1 MTIVTGVAI
10 CETGHNQ
17 GDYPI
22 MSEMHDDVMGRQIG
36 EIYMVRGFA
45 CGVQGFTMNGC
56 EYHQINLVLKYF
68 TTHMGCPS
76 KINPGQRNG
85 SDAPTEAST
94 GSTAGHEQT
103 ASRSALQTYFATE
116 RRDLENLAGGRLETA
131 MAQILLVRSFVI
143 QE

>member
-22 MSEMHDDVMGRQIG
+22 MSEIHDDVMGRQIG
-36 EIYMVRGFA
+36 EIA
-45 CGVQGFTMNGC
+45 SGVQGFTMNGC

-68 TTHMGCPS
+68 TTNLGCPT
-76 KINPGQRNG
+76 KINPGQGNG

-94 GSTAGHEQT
+94 GSTVGHDLIV
-103 ASRSALQTYFATE
+103 SRLALQTCFATE

-131 MAQILLVRSFVI
+131 MAQILSVRSSAI
-143 QE
+143 LE

>member
-1 MTIVTGVAI
+1 MIVTGVAI
-10 CETGHNQ
+10 CETGHIQ

-36 EIYMVRGFA
+36 ETYMVKDCA
-45 CGVQGFTMNGC
+45 SGVQGFTMNGC

-68 TTHMGCPS
+68 TTHMECPT

-94 GSTAGHEQT
+94 GSTVGHDLI
-103 ASRSALQTYFATE
+103 ASRLALQTCFATE

-131 MAQILLVRSFVI
+131 MAQILSVRSSAI
-143 QE
+143 LE

>member
-1 MTIVTGVAI
+1 MIVTGVAI
-10 CETGHNQ
+10 CETGHIQ

-45 CGVQGFTMNGC
+45 SGVQGFTMNGC

-68 TTHMGCPS
+68 TTNLGCPT
-76 KINPGQRNG
+76 KINPGQGNG

-94 GSTAGHEQT
+94 GSTAGHDLI
-103 ASRSALQTYFATE
+103 ASRLALQTCFATE

-131 MAQILLVRSFVI
+131 MARILSVRSSAI
-143 QE
+143 LE

>member
-1 MTIVTGVAI
+1 MIVTGVAI
-10 CETGHNQ
+10 CETGHIQ

-36 EIYMVRGFA
+36 EIYMVKDCA
-45 CGVQGFTMNGC
+45 SGVQGFTMNGC

-68 TTHMGCPS
+68 TTHLGCPT
-76 KINPGQRNG
+76 KINPGRGNG

-94 GSTAGHEQT
+94 GSTAGHDLI
-103 ASRSALQTYFATE
+103 ASRLALQTCFATE

-131 MAQILLVRSFVI
+131 MAQILSVRSSAI
-143 QE
+143 LE